1 MVTDH
6 SMLIPVEAGGFTR
19 LLKHFAC
26 ADPEM
31 TENEYYEPPALFD
44 PTSPPHKAQSKPQGL
59 MFDTLLFPEFGELA
73 PQKQR

>member
-19 LLKHFAC
+19 LLKRFAC
-26 ADPEM
+26 ADREM
-31 TENEYYEPPALFD
+31 IENEYNEPPALFD
-44 PTSPPHKAQSKPQGL
+44 QTSPPHKEQSKPQGL